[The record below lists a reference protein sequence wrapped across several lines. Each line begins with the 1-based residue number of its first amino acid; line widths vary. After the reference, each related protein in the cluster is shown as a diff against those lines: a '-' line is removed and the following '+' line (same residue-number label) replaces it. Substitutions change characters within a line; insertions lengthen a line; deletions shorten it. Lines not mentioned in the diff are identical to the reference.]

1 MAQTVLIV
9 EDSENVAENLEVV
22 LTTIDGISVVIA
34 ASGREA
40 LKMLVNGDC
49 EIAAMVTDLNLP
61 FVDGFELIEAA
72 RGNQRYSRL
81 PIVVVSGD
89 CHPDTP
95 ERLRRLGANA
105 YFPKPYSPAEL
116 KRTLEGLL
124 NAR

>member
-1 MAQTVLIV
+1 MPQTVLIV

-22 LTTIDGISVVIA
+22 LTTIAGITVMIVP
-34 ASGREA
+34 SGREA
-40 LKMLVNGDC
+40 LKLLVNGDC
-49 EIAAMVTDLNLP
+49 ELAALVTDLNLP
-61 FVDGFELIEAA
+61 FVDGFALIEAA

-89 CHPDTP
+89 SHPETP

-105 YFPKPYSPAEL
+105 YFPKPYSPAEI